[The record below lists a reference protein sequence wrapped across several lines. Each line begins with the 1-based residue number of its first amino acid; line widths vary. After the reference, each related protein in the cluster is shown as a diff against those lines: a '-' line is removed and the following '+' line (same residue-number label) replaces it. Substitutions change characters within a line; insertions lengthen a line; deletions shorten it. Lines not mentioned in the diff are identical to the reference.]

1 MKILLYTSSNTL
13 ANELK
18 SKLKEHEISLISS
31 NSRILE
37 KIIEGEFDLVL
48 FDAYSNSKET
58 IHDILALN
66 PDTKILVLSRDP
78 NFTEGREYLVLG
90 VKGYANA
97 HMQEV
102 HLNDAINSIVDG
114 NIWLYPEFIQSM
126 IVVMTK
132 ESPAVKSTDVLEK
145 LTVKERDI
153 ANFIYNGLT
162 NQEIADVS
170 NITLRTV
177 KAHISSIFEKTGVK
191 DRVNLVLLM
200 RSNQ

>member
-1 MKILLYTSSNTL
+1 MKILIYTSNNTL
-13 ANELK
+13 TNELK

-37 KIIEGEFDLVL
+37 NIIKGEFDLIL

-78 NFTEGREYLVLG
+78 NFTEGRDYLTLG

-97 HMQEV
+97 HMQGV
-102 HLNDAINSIVDG
+102 HFNDAINSIKSG

-126 IVVMTK
+126 IVMMTK
-132 ESPAVKSTDVLEK
+132 ESSSAKSVDVLEK
-145 LTVKERDI
+145 LTAKERDI

-162 NQEIADVS
+162 NQEIADIS
-170 NITLRTV
+170 GITLRTV

-191 DRVNLVLLM
+191 DRINLVLLM
-200 RSNQ
+200 GSNQ

>member
-1 MKILLYTSSNTL
+1 
-13 ANELK
+13 
-18 SKLKEHEISLISS
+18 
-31 NSRILE
+31 
-37 KIIEGEFDLVL
+37 
-48 FDAYSNSKET
+48 
-58 IHDILALN
+58 
-66 PDTKILVLSRDP
+66 
-78 NFTEGREYLVLG
+78 
-90 VKGYANA
+90 
-97 HMQEV
+97 
-102 HLNDAINSIVDG
+102 
-114 NIWLYPEFIQSM
+114 
-126 IVVMTK
+126 MTK